1 MDRLVRVSALAQEL
15 FELYDQHKF
24 PQITTRRF
32 IHSQLVEWLNEL
44 SSQGNVALTPVGTSA
59 EGRSINLISCG
70 DGETSVFLWSQM
82 HGDEPTA
89 TMALLDILH
98 FIRRQPTHP
107 VVSLL
112 TSKLKLLILPMLNPD
127 GAERFTRQTIQKID
141 MNRDALALRTPEGR
155 LLKSIREQFNPDF
168 GFNLHDQDP
177 RLSVGS
183 TRNVAA
189 ISLLAPAIDYQKSN
203 NHVRARAKL
212 VAALF
217 AEAMQGFIPNN
228 LTRYDDSFEPR
239 AFGDN
244 IQKWGTSTVLVE
256 SGGWPND
263 PEKMYL
269 RKLNFVGLLTA
280 LHGIATDS
288 YKQANLQMYEKLP
301 FNEERFF
308 DLIVRNVSLIC
319 GPRVPPIVVDVGI
332 NFEDKPDPA
341 IKARDIPA
349 KVMDIG
355 DLSTFGAFEEIDGS
369 GCQIRSSELVLEES
383 RPRAELLALFE

>member
-1 MDRLVRVSALAQEL
+1 MNRIERVSALAKEL
-15 FELYDQHKF
+15 FDLYDRQKF
-24 PQITTRRF
+24 PDITTRRF
-32 IHSQLVEWLNEL
+32 NHSQLEEWL
-44 SSQGNVALTPVGTSA
+44 SVLTSRGSFVLDSVGSSA
-59 EGRSINLISCG
+59 EGRSIGLVTVGSG
-70 DGETSVFLWSQM
+70 KTTAFLWSQM

-98 FIRRQPTHP
+98 FFANEPNHP
-107 VVSLL
+107 IVSSL
-112 TSKLKLLILPMLNPD
+112 TSRLKILMLPMLNPD
-127 GAERFTRQTIQKID
+127 GAERFSRRTAQKID

-155 LLKSIREQFNPDF
+155 LLKSIREQSNPEF

-177 RLSVGS
+177 RLSAGS

-189 ISLLAPAIDYQKSN
+189 ISLLAPAIDQQKNDN
-203 NHVRARAKL
+203 NVRARAKQ

-217 AEAMQGFIPNN
+217 AESMQGFIPNN
-228 LTRYDDSFEPR
+228 LTRYDDSFESR

-269 RKLNFVGLLTA
+269 RKLNFVGLLTS
-280 LHGIATDS
+280 LYGIAS
-288 YKQANLQMYEKLP
+288 GEYKDANTQLYEQLP

-332 NFEDKPDPA
+332 NFEDKPNPSL
-341 IKARDIPA
+341 KQRDIPA

-369 GCQIRSSELVLEES
+369 GCQVHSSQLELEEN
-383 RPRAELLALFE
+383 RPRGDLLALFE

>member
-1 MDRLVRVSALAQEL
+1 MNRQERVSSLAQEL
-15 FELYDQHKF
+15 FDLYEQHKF
-24 PQITTRRF
+24 PHISSRRF
-32 IHSQLVEWLNEL
+32 NPAQLEEWLNALASRGGFAL
-44 SSQGNVALTPVGTSA
+44 SPVGSSA
-59 EGRSINLISCG
+59 EGRSISLLTVGNG
-70 DGETSVFLWSQM
+70 TPAAFLWSQM

-98 FIRRQPTHP
+98 FIAREPSHP
-107 VVSLL
+107 IVSAV
-112 TSKLKLLILPMLNPD
+112 TSQLKILILPMLNPD
-127 GAERFTRQTIQKID
+127 GAERFTRRTAQKID
-141 MNRDALALRTPEGR
+141 MNRDALTLRTPEGR
-155 LLKSIREQFNPDF
+155 LLKSLREQYNPEF

-177 RLSVGS
+177 RFSVGT

-189 ISLLAPAIDYQKSN
+189 ISLLAPAIDPERNDN
-203 NHVRARAKL
+203 NVRARAKL
-212 VAALF
+212 VASLF

-228 LTRYDDSFEPR
+228 LTRYDETFEPR

-269 RKLNFVGLLTA
+269 RKLNFVGLLVS
-280 LHGIATDS
+280 LHGIATGN
-288 YKQANLQMYEKLP
+288 YTKANPRLYEQLP
-301 FNEERFF
+301 LNEERFF

-319 GPRVPPIVVDVGI
+319 GPRVSPIVVDVGI
-332 NFEDKPDPA
+332 NFDDKPDPSL
-341 IKARDIPA
+341 KERDIPA

-369 GCQIRSSELVLEES
+369 GCQIHSSHLVLEEN
-383 RPRAELLALFE
+383 RPKGDLLALFE